1 VCAFVPTLAKDALAL
16 LIQINALSDL
26 GDLIVDDERDFD
38 RDFDR
43 AWRDGSVWPCGFFI
57 RD

>member
-1 VCAFVPTLAKDALAL
+1 LQGALAL

-26 GDLIVDDERDFD
+26 GDLVANDERDFD

-43 AWRDGSVWPCGFFI
+43 A
-57 RD
+57 